1 MKYNFY
7 IILLLF
13 IGCAGQMPPDGGE
26 FDLEPPKIITTSL
39 PNNSTNFK
47 NGEIIFGFSEYVD
60 KRSVEESI
68 FISPP
73 IGEIEFD
80 WSDYEVTLKFSEILR
95 SNTTYSISFGTD
107 IVDLNNRNRMSE
119 SFNYSFSTGNNIDR
133 GIVSGRVFDIKPDG
147 VLIGAYLLKNSND
160 TINPANKI
168 PDYITQ
174 TGKNGNYQFLNLV
187 PGLYRI
193 FAFRDEF
200 RNLKYD
206 VEVDAIGIP
215 SKDIIISKVDST
227 ETQFNF
233 KLEVEDISSP
243 RLISAKILDENRITF
258 LFSEPIKSSSLKLEN
273 IILTD
278 TITLQQKKLQGI
290 ILTSDEIKDGIIITE
305 KLSTSNIILEVL
317 NVEDLSN
324 NKIKRSNG
332 KVRVTGEIPKNKI
345 KPNLIYSSLSDT
357 LYLQQLNPQIK
368 FTFNELIGTDSVKI
382 KGKMLSFDS
391 INVPILLSITDGNIN
406 IKPKVTLNSNSV
418 YFLNLTNDSTYK
430 YKFYT
435 IDPEN
440 VGSIIGVIE
449 TSNDKK
455 STNYNVEIEK
465 IIIPKVKSKNIV
477 SVKKGESFNIENIEP
492 GNVAIFSFAD
502 ENINGKYDGGKIFPF
517 KTSEKFNYYKDTLR
531 VRARWPIE
539 GVVIR
544 FP

>member
-1 MKYNFY
+1 
-7 IILLLF
+7 
-13 IGCAGQMPPDGGE
+13 MPPDGGE

-73 IGEIEFD
+73 IGEIEYD

-391 INVPILLSITDGNIN
+391 INVPIMLNIIGGSINL
-406 IKPKVTLNSNSV
+406 KPSVTLNPNSV

-465 IIIPKVKSKNIV
+465 IIIPKVKSKNTV

-492 GNVAIFSFAD
+492 GNVAIFSYAD